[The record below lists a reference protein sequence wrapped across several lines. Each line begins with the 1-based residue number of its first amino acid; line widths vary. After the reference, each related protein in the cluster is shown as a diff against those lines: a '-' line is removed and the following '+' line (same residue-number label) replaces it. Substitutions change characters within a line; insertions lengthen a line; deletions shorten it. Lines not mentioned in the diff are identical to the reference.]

1 MPKFGAPAAGHPERE
16 LDKGN
21 EVDFFQ
27 IKNLLALLEAVTGG
41 RQPRARIRASGK
53 LCHNLGPRP
62 RRFPSPARGA
72 WAVRPARAAGRTAT
86 AAAAAAAAAGKA
98 AEQSGPAPSE
108 RQAPP
113 PIALRLGRG
122 AGAALPR
129 TNREGAPGGV
139 RPPGPTCW
147 PPLAPALQG
156 RA

>member
-21 EVDFFQ
+21 EVDFVSKLKISEPFW
-27 IKNLLALLEAVTGG
+27 KRSRVARSRAPGYARLGNFATAWVRGRAVSH
-41 RQPRARIRASGK
+41 RQARIA
-53 LCHNLGPRP
+53 L
-62 RRFPSPARGA
+62 
-72 WAVRPARAAGRTAT
+72 AVRPARAAGRTA
-86 AAAAAAAAAGKA
+86 AAAAAAGRA
-98 AEQSGPAPSE
+98 AEQSGPVPSE

-122 AGAALPR
+122 AGAGRPR
-129 TNREGAPGGV
+129 TNKEGAGGGV